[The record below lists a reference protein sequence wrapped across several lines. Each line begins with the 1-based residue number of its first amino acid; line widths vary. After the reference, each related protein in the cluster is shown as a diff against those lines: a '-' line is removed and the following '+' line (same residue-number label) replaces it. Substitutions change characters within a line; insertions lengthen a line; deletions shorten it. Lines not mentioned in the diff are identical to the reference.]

1 VTLFAFAWVVV
12 GGVIIVLV
20 YVDIF
25 LTVLHPSVESPLSN
39 RFQQTIWRGLQV
51 VAHVL
56 PSGPHRHALLGLGLP
71 LMVAGLI
78 GFWLLLLSVGFACL
92 YTPWIG
98 DLAVFSADNAFGGF
112 FDALYY
118 SSVTLSTL
126 GYGDLLPL
134 TPTFRILAVF
144 EALTGAVTI
153 SASVAYILAVY
164 PALADQR
171 TLARTLNAEVA
182 GQSDGLPMLRRYLM
196 SDGNWHSDL
205 FTTIRELAFAL
216 LNISAS
222 HETHPVLYYAHAKH
236 VQHSFVRMLI
246 TAQSLV
252 SILRYSLSV
261 DQHPDTVN
269 NPHLLLLEQSL
280 HYSLNQLSQSIHV
293 TQSEAASDDGQRYA
307 AAYAHVCDV
316 MEQIGLKS
324 SRLQHASAV
333 PVLVESEAEEPGD
346 DGNAAQGVR
355 AAETFAYNGDP
366 NVLDPALDLA
376 SATPEQ
382 AYAVFRQQTDPRIEA
397 YALACGYGIEE
408 ARASTATT
416 WWKGSR

>member
-1 VTLFAFAWVVV
+1 VIFFAFAWVIV
-12 GGVIIVLV
+12 GVVIIVLV

-51 VAHVL
+51 MARVL
-56 PSGPHRHALLGLGLP
+56 PTDTQRHALLGLGLP

-78 GFWLLLLSVGFACL
+78 VFWLLLLSVGFACL

-98 DLAVFSADNAFGGF
+98 DPTVFSADSALGGF

-118 SSVTLSTL
+118 SSVTLATL

-134 TPTFRILAVF
+134 TPAFRTLAVF

-153 SASVAYILAVY
+153 SAAVAYILAVY
-164 PALADQR
+164 PALAEQR

-182 GQSDGLPMLRRYLM
+182 GQSDALPMLRRYLM

-216 LNISAS
+216 LNISES
-222 HETHPVLYYAHAKH
+222 HETHSVLYYAHARH

-252 SILRYSLSV
+252 STLRYSLSV
-261 DQHPDTVN
+261 DHHPDTVN
-269 NPHLLLLEQSL
+269 NPHVLLLEQSL
-280 HYSLNQLSQSIHV
+280 HYSLNQLSKSVHV
-293 TQSEAASDDGQRYA
+293 TLPGAVSDNGQQYA

-316 MEQIGLKS
+316 VEQIGLKS
-324 SRLQHASAV
+324 SRVQRTLAV
-333 PVLVESEAEEPGD
+333 PVLVESEAEEQSGD
-346 DGNAAQGVR
+346 ENAVQRVR
-355 AAETFAYNGDP
+355 AAETFAYDGDP
-366 NVLDPALDLA
+366 SVLDPALDLA

-382 AYAVFRQQTDPRIEA
+382 AYAVFRQQTDPRIAA

-408 ARASTATT
+408 ARASTSTT
-416 WWKGSR
+416 WWTGAR